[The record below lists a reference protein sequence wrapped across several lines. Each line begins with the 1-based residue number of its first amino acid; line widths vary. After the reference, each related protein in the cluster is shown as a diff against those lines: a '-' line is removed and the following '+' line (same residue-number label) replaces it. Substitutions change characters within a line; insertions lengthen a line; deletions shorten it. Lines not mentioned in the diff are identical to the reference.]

1 MNISV
6 FGLGYV
12 GAVSGAC
19 LAELGHHVIGVDVD
33 EFKVNTINDG
43 QSPIVEDLIADL
55 TAGMVQAG
63 RLRAI
68 TDAREA
74 VHASDLSIV
83 CVGTPSDPSGALD
96 LTYVRR
102 VSEEIGAALAEKD
115 GPHTVAI
122 RSTVLPGTVD
132 TVVKP
137 ALETKSGKQCGI
149 DFHVCFHPEFLRE
162 GTSVED
168 FRKPPK
174 IVIGAD
180 SEEAGGAV
188 ASLYDGFDAPLFH
201 TSIRAAETVKYADNA
216 FHALKVTFG
225 NEIGTICKAL
235 DIDSH
240 EVMRIFCEDRKLNI
254 SPAYLMPGFAYG
266 GSCLPKDLRAL
277 THAARSLNLELPVLF
292 NIQRSNDLHVER
304 MVDVIQRM
312 GKKSVGM
319 LGLSFKRGTD
329 DLRESPLVEL
339 VERLTGKGYP
349 VAIYDENVLVSRLR
363 GGNKAYIEQRL
374 PHISQLMVEDVDAL
388 IDQSELLIVG
398 AAHPAFA
405 GAIEQRANGKMVI
418 DLVGLL
424 KDRQADSPNYH
435 GICW

>member
-19 LAELGHHVIGVDVD
+19 LAELGHQIIGVDVD
-33 EFKVNTINDG
+33 DFKVTMINDG
-43 QSPIVEDLIADL
+43 NSPIVEDLIAEL
-55 TAGMVQAG
+55 TNEVVSAG
-63 RLRAI
+63 RFRAT

-74 VHASDLSIV
+74 VRASELSIV
-83 CVGTPSDPSGALD
+83 CVGTPSDASGALD

-102 VSEEIGAALAEKD
+102 VSEEIGAALADKD
-115 GPHTVAI
+115 AHHTIAI

-132 TVVKP
+132 DIVKP
-137 ALETKSGKQCGI
+137 ALEATSGKRCGEGF
-149 DFHVCFHPEFLRE
+149 DVCFHPEFLRE

-168 FRKPPK
+168 FRDPPK

-180 SEEAGGAV
+180 TPEAGNVLA
-188 ASLYDGFDAPLFH
+188 ALYDDFEAPIFR
-201 TSIRAAETVKYADNA
+201 TTIRAAETVKYADNA
-216 FHALKVTFG
+216 FHALKVTFS

-240 EVMRIFCEDRKLNI
+240 EVMRIFCEDKKLNI
-254 SPAYLMPGFAYG
+254 SPAYLTPGFAYG

-277 THAARSLNLELPVLF
+277 THAARALNLELPILF
-292 NIQRSNDLHVER
+292 NVQRSNDLHIER
-304 MVDVIQRM
+304 MVDVIQSM
-312 GKKSVGM
+312 GQKPIGM
-319 LGLSFKRGTD
+319 LGLSFKQGTD

-339 VERLTGKGYP
+339 VERLMGKGFP

-374 PHISQLMVEDVDAL
+374 PHISQLMVEDIDTL

-398 AAHPAFA
+398 TALPRFA
-405 GAIEQRANGKMVI
+405 QALERRANGKMVI

-424 KDRQADSPNYH
+424 KNDKTDQPNYH

>member
-19 LAELGHHVIGVDVD
+19 LAELGHYVIGVDVD
-33 EFKVNTINDG
+33 DFKVKTINDG
-43 QSPIVEDLIADL
+43 NSPIVEELIAEL
-55 TAGMVQAG
+55 TADMVRAG
-63 RLRAI
+63 RLRA
-68 TDAREA
+68 TADAREA

-83 CVGTPSDPSGALD
+83 CVGTPSDASGALE
-96 LTYVRR
+96 LNYVRR
-102 VSEEIGAALAEKD
+102 VSEEIGAALADKD
-115 GPHTVAI
+115 SHHTVAI

-132 TVVKP
+132 SVVKP
-137 ALETKSGKQCGI
+137 ALETKSGKRCGE
-149 DFHVCFHPEFLRE
+149 DFDVCFHPEFLRE
-162 GTSVED
+162 GTSVKD
-168 FRKPPK
+168 FREPPK
-174 IVIGAD
+174 IVIGAN
-180 SEEAGGAV
+180 SPAAGKAV
-188 ASLYDGFDAPLFH
+188 ASMYRGFDAPVLH
-201 TSIRAAETVKYADNA
+201 TTIRAAEAVKYADNA

-254 SPAYLMPGFAYG
+254 SPAYLMPGFAFG

-277 THAARSLNLELPVLF
+277 THAARLLNLDLPVLF
-292 NIQRSNDLHVER
+292 SIQRSNDLHVSRVVE
-304 MVDVIQRM
+304 VIQAM

-349 VAIYDENVLVSRLR
+349 VAIYDESVLVSRLR

-374 PHISQLMVEDVDAL
+374 PHISQLMVEDVNGL

-398 AAHPAFA
+398 ASHPRFA
-405 GAIEQRANGKMVI
+405 EAIDQRANGKMVI

-424 KDRQADSPNYH
+424 KDARSDTSNYH